1 MKNKLKI
8 SLALLTA
15 CALLFAAAL
24 PLTALAKSEGY
35 APRDGEIWDG
45 SIASSFAGG
54 SGTEEDPYLI
64 SNGAELAYLARQV
77 MLITSYSGMYFALT
91 DDIWL
96 NDTSNW
102 ENWAPIYEE
111 WQESPNSWITI
122 GNKGMAKPFEGN
134 FNGNGHTVYGLY
146 TPKDGGAKGL
156 FGYVRNASIS
166 NINTESGKIFGL
178 SFCAGI
184 VGYAENSEISDCING
199 VSVNAA
205 PQDSYSS
212 VYGSGG
218 IVGYAQSSTIARCDN
233 TGTDTSFRTQGV
245 GGIAGKISDC
255 IVTDC
260 ENHGIFDGYGCSYFG
275 GIAGDALYGEIAN
288 CTNYG
293 TPIDVA
299 GFGGIAGKVVDGS
312 IRDCVNRA
320 DFSFPA
326 SGIVDECAGTV
337 EDCENFGRIIS
348 ELGRS
353 AGIVGDLVKLG
364 DSTPTVENCRNRGE
378 ICGFKMAAGIVAFA
392 YSDTVVANCE
402 NFAAIHAYADPYH
415 VSEGGGI
422 CARAD
427 TVENCTN
434 YGELQG
440 AGDIYLGGICGTASN
455 VINCENYG
463 SVSVPEETGY
473 AGGIAANNEY
483 LIRECVN
490 RGEVSGYNA
499 GGIGC
504 NQMTS
509 STIEDCA
516 NHGSVTGSMAGGIA
530 GDNMGRVK
538 RCFNTGDVSGFLT
551 GGIVCYNTYAEA
563 TIEDCYNTGRVTGV
577 ESAAGIVGVIS
588 NDTPVRR
595 CYNIGEISGEQ
606 SSGAVYGQLYSSECI
621 ADSCYYLEGCCE
633 NGGEGASALTAEQL
647 MNEESYVGFDFETV
661 WTMAGNSEYPYAEL
675 IGNPHG
681 GGEPQPALT
690 GDADGNGTV
699 NIADGIIALRFTL
712 ELIDESAIV
721 LENADVN
728 GDGLISVADAIL
740 ILRIALGM

>member
-8 SLALLTA
+8 SVALLTA

-134 FNGNGHTVYGLY
+134 FNGSGHTVYGIY
-146 TPKDGGAKGL
+146 KQKDSGANGL
-156 FGYVRNASIS
+156 FGYIRNAGVS
-166 NINTESGKIFGL
+166 NVNVERGKVFGIN
-178 SFCAGI
+178 FCAGV
-184 VGYAENSEISDCING
+184 VGYAENSTISDCVNG
-199 VSVNAA
+199 ADIKVS
-205 PQDSYSS
+205 PEDYYSS
-212 VYGSGG
+212 AYGAGG
-218 IVGYAQSSTIARCDN
+218 IVGYAQSSTVARCDN

-260 ENHGIFDGYGCSYFG
+260 ENHGVFDGYGCSYFG
-275 GIAGDALYGEIAN
+275 GIAGEVLYGEIAN

-326 SGIVDECAGTV
+326 SGIVDECAGIV

-378 ICGFKMAAGIVAFA
+378 ICGFEMAAGIVAFA

-402 NFAAIHAYADPYH
+402 NFAAINAYADPYH

-473 AGGIAANNEY
+473 AGGIAARNEH
-483 LIRECVN
+483 LISECVN
-490 RGEVSGYNA
+490 CGDISGSNA
-499 GGIGC
+499 GGIAV
-504 NQMTS
+504 
-509 STIEDCA
+509 E
-516 NHGSVTGSMAGGIA
+516 
-530 GDNMGRVK
+530 NMSRVK
-538 RCFNTGDVSGFLT
+538 RCYNTGDVSGFLT
-551 GGIVCYNTYAEA
+551 GGIACDNSYSEA
-563 TIEDCYNTGRVTGV
+563 TIEDCYNTGRVTGI

-606 SSGAVYGQLYSSECI
+606 SSGAIYGQLYSSDCMV
-621 ADSCYYLEGCCE
+621 DSCYYLEGCCE

-647 MNEESYVGFDFETV
+647 MNEESYVDFDFETV

-681 GGEPQPALT
+681 GGEPQPTLP

-699 NIADGIIALRFTL
+699 DIADGIIALRFTL
-712 ELIDESAIV
+712 GLVEESSIV
-721 LENADVN
+721 LENADIN
-728 GDGLISVADAIL
+728 GDGSVSVADAIL
-740 ILRIALGM
+740 ILRIALGL